1 MKTLLLSLLL
11 IVPALR
17 AQAAGAKM
25 APEERARLEAV
36 RDRLSDA
43 VRAKPEDASV
53 WRKLGQVHQA
63 LGAAEPARD
72 AFLQV
77 TRLDPSDAG
86 AWSLLALA
94 HEKLEEVPQA
104 VAAWEACA
112 ARAKDPELAAVARK
126 HLQVL
131 RP

>member
-1 MKTLLLSLLL
+1 MKTLLLTLLL
-11 IVPALR
+11 AVPALS
-17 AQAAGAKM
+17 APAGAPRM
-25 APEERARLEAV
+25 SPEERSRLEAA
-36 RDRLSDA
+36 RDRLSEA
-43 VRAKPEDASV
+43 VRAKPEDAAA

-77 TRLDPSDAG
+77 TRLDPADAG
-86 AWSLLALA
+86 AWSLLALT
-94 HEKLEEVPQA
+94 HEKLEEVPA
-104 VAAWEACA
+104 AIAAWEACL
-112 ARAKDPELAAVARK
+112 ARTKDPELSAVARK

>member
-11 IVPALR
+11 VLPALS
-17 AQAAGAKM
+17 ALAAAPKLS
-25 APEERARLEAV
+25 PEERARLETA
-36 RDRLSDA
+36 RERLAEA
-43 VRAKPEDASV
+43 VRAKPEDAAS

-63 LGAAEPARD
+63 LGAPEPARD

-77 TRLDPSDAG
+77 TRLDPADAG
-86 AWSLLALA
+86 AWSLLALT

-104 VAAWEACA
+104 IAAWEACA
-112 ARAKDPELAAVARK
+112 ARTKDPELAAVARK

>member
-1 MKTLLLSLLL
+1 MKTVLLSLLL
-11 IVPALR
+11 IVPAL
-17 AQAAGAKM
+17 QALAAPAKM
-25 APEERARLEAV
+25 SPEERARLEAV
-36 RDRLSDA
+36 RDRLADS
-43 VRAKPEDASV
+43 VRAKPEDAAS

-77 TRLDPSDAG
+77 TRLDPADAG

-94 HEKLEEVPQA
+94 HEKLEEFPKA

-112 ARAKDPELAAVARK
+112 ARSKDPELSAVARK